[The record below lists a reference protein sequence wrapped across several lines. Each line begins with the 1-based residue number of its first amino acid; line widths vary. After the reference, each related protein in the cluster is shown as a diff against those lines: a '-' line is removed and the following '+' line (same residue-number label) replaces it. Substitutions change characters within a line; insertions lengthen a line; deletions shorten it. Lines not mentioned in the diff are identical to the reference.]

1 LNPSALAPGA
11 SYTQT
16 VQTGLPSVSP
26 GNYFLILRVD
36 ANNDLFESNETNNTL
51 VIAITITAPDLVGT
65 ALGPAAGVAGQLVT
79 LSWTVKN
86 QGSGSAPIASWFDNV
101 YLSTDN
107 VFDNGDTLV
116 ASALNPSALAPGAS
130 YTQTVQTSLPTLR
143 PANLFLILRVDAPND

>member
-1 LNPSALAPGA
+1 MSISAHAVAAEAYALALHDA
-11 SYTQT
+11 
-16 VQTGLPSVSP
+16 LP
-26 GNYFLILRVD
+26 IL
-36 ANNDLFESNETNNTL
+36 
-51 VIAITITAPDLVGT
+51 
-65 ALGPAAGVAGQLVT
+65 T

-130 YTQTVQTSLPTLR
+130 YTQTVQTGLPSVS
-143 PANLFLILRVDAPND
+143 PGNYFLILRVDANNDLVESDETNNTLVTALTNN